1 MWLDLIDEFRLDLHP
16 YVAGEGTRL
25 FDDVPKLGPIAAKGS
40 VANRRERRHLAGPR
54 L

>member
-1 MWLDLIDEFRLDLHP
+1 LP
-16 YVAGEGTRL
+16 KVKASPGVTRL

-40 VANRRERRHLAGPR
+40 VANRRERRQLAQFR